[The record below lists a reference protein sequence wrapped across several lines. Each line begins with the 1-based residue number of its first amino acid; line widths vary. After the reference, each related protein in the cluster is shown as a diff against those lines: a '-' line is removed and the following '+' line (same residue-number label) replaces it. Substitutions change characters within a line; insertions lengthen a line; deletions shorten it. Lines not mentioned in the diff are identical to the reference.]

1 MIEVAVNG
9 LSLPDAPMR
18 GDGWTHVFYE
28 EGWNKYP
35 SETKTEE
42 LPGETLAFDL
52 APKLLNR
59 GMNTVEV
66 KLVSE
71 DLSRSSDL
79 VLRQIRVDVR
89 YE

>member
-1 MIEVAVNG
+1 MHGHTSSTKKGGI
-9 LSLPDAPMR
+9 S
-18 GDGWTHVFYE
+18 T
-28 EGWNKYP
+28 P
-35 SETKTEE
+35 SQTKIEE

-52 APKLLNR
+52 VPTMLHR

-71 DLSRSSDL
+71 EPSRKNDL